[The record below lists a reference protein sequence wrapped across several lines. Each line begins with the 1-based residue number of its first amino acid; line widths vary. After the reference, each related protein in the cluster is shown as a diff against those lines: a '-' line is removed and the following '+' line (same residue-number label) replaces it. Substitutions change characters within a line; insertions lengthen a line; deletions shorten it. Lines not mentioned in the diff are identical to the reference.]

1 MGYKI
6 KIASVIDDS
15 IVDGP
20 GIRMTI
26 FFQGCKH
33 GCKECFNKETWDFN
47 GGHYCDVEDIYK
59 AAMKNPILDGITLS
73 GGDPIYQV
81 KGALELVKQF
91 ENSGLNIMCYTGF
104 TYEELL
110 EMKKNNG
117 DLEAFLSKID
127 FLVDGLFDITKKD
140 ISLRFRGSSNQR
152 IIDVKKSLKEN
163 KVIELDLDAL

>member
-20 GIRMTI
+20 GIRMTV
-26 FFQGCKH
+26 FFQGCSH
-33 GCKECFNKETWDFN
+33 GCEGCFNKETWGFN

-59 AAMKNPILDGITLS
+59 AAMNNPLLDGITLS

-81 KGALELVKQF
+81 KGALELVKLF
-91 ENSGLNIMCYTGF
+91 ENTPLNIFVYTGF
-104 TYEELL
+104 TFEELL
-110 EMKKNNG
+110 EISKNNE
-117 DLEAFLSKID
+117 DLQAFLEKID
-127 FLVDGLFDITKKD
+127 YLVDGKFDITKKD

-152 IIDVKKSLKEN
+152 IINVKQSLKEN
-163 KVIELDLDAL
+163 KIICEEF

>member
-20 GIRMTI
+20 GIRMTV
-26 FFQGCKH
+26 FFQGCSH
-33 GCKECFNKETWDFN
+33 ECEGCFNKETWDFN

-59 AAMKNPILDGITLS
+59 AAMNNPLLDGITLS

-81 KGALELVKQF
+81 KGALELVKLF
-91 ENSGLNIMCYTGF
+91 ENTPLNIFVYTGF
-104 TYEELL
+104 TFEELL
-110 EMKKNNG
+110 EISKNNK
-117 DLEAFLSKID
+117 DLQAFLEKID
-127 FLVDGLFDITKKD
+127 YLVDGKFDITKKD

-152 IIDVKKSLKEN
+152 IINVKQSLKEN
-163 KVIELDLDAL
+163 KIICEEF

>member
-20 GIRMTI
+20 GIRMTV
-26 FFQGCKH
+26 FFQGCSH
-33 GCKECFNKETWDFN
+33 ECEGCFNKETWDFN

-59 AAMKNPILDGITLS
+59 AAMNNPLLDGITLS

-81 KGALELVKQF
+81 KGALELVKLF
-91 ENSGLNIMCYTGF
+91 ENTPLNIFVYTGF
-104 TYEELL
+104 TFEELL
-110 EMKKNNG
+110 EISKNNE
-117 DLEAFLSKID
+117 DLQAFLEKID
-127 FLVDGLFDITKKD
+127 YLVDGKFDITKKD

-152 IIDVKKSLKEN
+152 IINVKQSLKEN
-163 KVIELDLDAL
+163 KIICEEF